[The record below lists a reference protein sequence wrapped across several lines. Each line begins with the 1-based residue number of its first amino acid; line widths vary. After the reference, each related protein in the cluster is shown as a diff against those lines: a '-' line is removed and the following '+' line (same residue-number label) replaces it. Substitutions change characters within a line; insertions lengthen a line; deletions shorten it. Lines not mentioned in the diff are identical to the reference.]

1 MKKKKLQIFGWVFIM
16 SCMMIGGFWG
26 MYIFGKDPIEYVMPI
41 IGGLALGSVI
51 TLILYKWNKKR
62 NGNVPDVDERTLLLL
77 KRYLMIVLY
86 AVLLGSGAILLV
98 LYSMGVHS
106 IETGMLIVY
115 MMVLYILIGVGAI
128 ITKCL

>member
-16 SCMMIGGFWG
+16 FCMMIGGFWG
-26 MYIFGKDPIEYVMPI
+26 IYIGGNDPIEYVMPI
-41 IGGLALGSVI
+41 IGGLALGSVV

-77 KRYLMIVLY
+77 RRYLMIVLY
-86 AVLLGSGAILLV
+86 GVLFGSGAILLV

>member
-1 MKKKKLQIFGWVFIM
+1 MKTKKLQIFVWVFIM
-16 SCMMIGGFWG
+16 LCMMIGGFLG
-26 MYIFGKDPIEYVMPI
+26 IYIIGEDPIEYVMPI

-86 AVLLGSGAILLV
+86 VVLLGSGAILLV

>member
-1 MKKKKLQIFGWVFIM
+1 MKTKKLQIFVWVFIM
-16 SCMMIGGFWG
+16 LCMMIGGFLG
-26 MYIFGKDPIEYVMPI
+26 IYIIGEDPIEYVIPI

-51 TLILYKWNKKR
+51 TLSLYKCNKKR

-86 AVLLGSGAILLV
+86 VVIFGSGAILLV

>member
-1 MKKKKLQIFGWVFIM
+1 MKKKKLLIVVWVFIM
-16 SCMMIGGFWG
+16 LCMMIGGFLG
-26 MYIFGKDPIEYVMPI
+26 MYIAGENPIEFVMPI
-41 IGGLALGSVI
+41 IGGQVLGSVI
-51 TLILYKWNKKR
+51 ILILYKWNKKR
-62 NGNVPDVDERTLLLL
+62 KGNVPDVDERTLLLL

-86 AVLLGSGAILLV
+86 VVLLGSGAILIV

-115 MMVLYILIGVGAI
+115 LMVLYILIGVGAI

>member
-1 MKKKKLQIFGWVFIM
+1 LKNKKLQIFGWVVIM
-16 SCMMIGGFWG
+16 LCMMIGGFFG
-26 MYIFGKDPIEYVMPI
+26 MYIFGEDPIKYVMPI

-62 NGNVPDVDERTLLLL
+62 NGNIPDVDERTLLLL

-86 AVLLGSGAILLV
+86 VVLFGSGAVLLV
-98 LYSMGVHS
+98 LYSIGVHS

>member
-1 MKKKKLQIFGWVFIM
+1 MKNKKLQIFGWVFIM
-16 SCMMIGGFWG
+16 LCMMIGGFWG
-26 MYIFGKDPIEYVMPI
+26 MYIAGEDPIEYVMPI
-41 IGGLALGSVI
+41 IGGLALGNII

-62 NGNVPDVDERTLLLL
+62 KGNVPDVDERTLLLL

-86 AVLLGSGAILLV
+86 VVLLGSGAILLI

-115 MMVLYILIGVGAI
+115 MMVLYILIGVGAV
-128 ITKCL
+128 ITKWL

>member
-1 MKKKKLQIFGWVFIM
+1 MEKKKLQIFSWVFIIL
-16 SCMMIGGFWG
+16 CMMIGGFWG
-26 MYIFGKDPIEYVMPI
+26 MYIGGNDPIEYVMPI

-62 NGNVPDVDERTLLLL
+62 KGNIPDVDERTLLLL

-86 AVLLGSGAILLV
+86 VVLLGSGAILLV

-115 MMVLYILIGVGAI
+115 MMVIYILIGVGAI